1 MSPGLSAFLQRWAV
15 RSQKGGSAMDEKII
29 RVLDCLGKIAAI
41 IAVLSEAGKKVV
53 AITNA

>member
-1 MSPGLSAFLQRWAV
+1 
-15 RSQKGGSAMDEKII
+15 MDEKII